1 MKKPAVVAVVP
12 ARLGSRRF
20 PGKVIYPYRGR
31 PLISYLLQ
39 DLAGARKIDR
49 VIVAT
54 DSGKVR
60 RLVEG
65 LGVEVK
71 LTSSKHATGTDRV
84 AEAIK
89 GVRADLILNVQ
100 ADNFGLKGRVL
111 DNLIDKIIADR
122 SIDCA
127 TVACRIVSD
136 SELFDPN
143 IVKVIKRGDG
153 NALVFSR
160 FPLPYLSG
168 AGRSGRAKQFR
179 FLGHIGVYF
188 FRPGALKR
196 FAGHRRTPLEKAESL
211 EQLRILEYGDDIRLF
226 ETSMRSVSVDTKAD
240 LRKLDQIY
248 K

>member
-1 MKKPAVVAVVP
+1 MRKPTVVAVIP
-12 ARLGSRRF
+12 ARLGSKRF
-20 PGKVIYPYRGR
+20 PGKVIYPYRGK
-31 PLISYLLQ
+31 PLLSYLLD

-54 DSGKVR
+54 DSGKVKKI
-60 RLVEG
+60 VEG
-65 LGVEVK
+65 LGCEVK
-71 LTSSKHATGTDRV
+71 MTSPDHATGTDRV

-89 GVRADLILNVQ
+89 GIRANLILNIQ

-111 DNLIDKIIADR
+111 DNLIGKITADR
-122 SIDCA
+122 TIDCA
-127 TVACRIVSD
+127 TLACPIRSD
-136 SELFDPN
+136 HELFDPN
-143 IVKVIKRGDG
+143 IVKVIKRSDG

-168 AGRSGRAKQFR
+168 AGRTGKARQFR

-196 FAGHRRTPLEKAESL
+196 FAERRPTPLEKAESL
-211 EQLRILEYGDDIRLF
+211 EQLRILEHGDDIRLF

-240 LRKLDQIY
+240 LKKLDQIY